1 MSQYEESGATLPGD
15 QILAISPIR
24 QAIASRMQQSV
35 TDIPRAWLMI
45 EVDVTNLVALRQ
57 KLKETFLLTEGFP
70 LTISPFVIKGI
81 VNALKEFPLMN
92 ASWTPEGIAV
102 KRNIHISVAI
112 GSEDE
117 DAVIAPVLR
126 HADRKSIAGLAFELF
141 DLLKRAK
148 AGTLRPAEMQG
159 DTFTFHNTGAFGSML
174 SYPIIQP
181 QQAANLTFES
191 IVRKPVVI
199 QEMIAI
205 RSMVSICLSFDHRIL
220 DGMICGRFLQRV
232 KHYLEKYDLETLIY

>member
-1 MSQYEESGATLPGD
+1 MSQNEESGATLSGD
-15 QILAISPIR
+15 QLLAISPMR

-35 TDIPRAWLMI
+35 TEIPHAWLMI
-45 EVDVTNLVALRQ
+45 EVDVTNLVNLRQ
-57 KLKETFLLTEGFP
+57 KLKETFLLKEGLP

-81 VNALKEFPLMN
+81 VNALKEFPLIN

-102 KRNIHISVAI
+102 KRHIHVSVAV
-112 GSEDE
+112 GTE
-117 DAVIAPVLR
+117 DAVITPVLH

-148 AGTLRPAEMQG
+148 AGTLRMADMQG
-159 DTFTFHNTGAFGSML
+159 GTFTFHNTGTIGSML
-174 SYPIIQP
+174 SYPIIQQP
-181 QQAANLTFES
+181 QAANLTFEK

-232 KHYLEKYDLETLIY
+232 KYYLEKYDMETMIY